1 MKKRSTHVESTSVL
15 EDADIAAVYGFEE
28 LPYALRDGDNV
39 AGVPDQERGR
49 AGCRR

>member
-15 EDADIAAVYGFEE
+15 EDADIAAVYVFEE
-28 LPYALRDGDNV
+28 PVALRNGEL
-39 AGVPDQERGR
+39 ASVPDQERGR